1 MGMKYLLNR
10 TKKLQISKTFC
21 LNFDNILKTG
31 EVTTSLSLSL
41 SLSIYIYIYN
51 QIHYE
56 RDYLWTLIE
65 ACAIESA
72 ALFLAPTIKNLKRHA
87 IKIDPFMK
95 LLI

>member
-41 SLSIYIYIYN
+41 YIYIYN

>member
-41 SLSIYIYIYN
+41 SLSIYIYN

-65 ACAIESA
+65 ACATESA

>member
-41 SLSIYIYIYN
+41 SIYIYN

-65 ACAIESA
+65 ACATRSA
-72 ALFLAPTIKNLKRHA
+72 ALFLVPTIKNLKRHT
-87 IKIDPFMK
+87 IKIGPFMK